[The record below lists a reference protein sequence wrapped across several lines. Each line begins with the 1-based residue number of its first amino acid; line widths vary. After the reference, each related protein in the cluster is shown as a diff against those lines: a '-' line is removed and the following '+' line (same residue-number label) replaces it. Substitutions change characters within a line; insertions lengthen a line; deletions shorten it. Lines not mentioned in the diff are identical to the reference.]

1 MSPGPSISSEDP
13 LGDSLSNSSLDSSYT
28 SSSQSLSNVEDND
41 SNRDSKKHSNTS
53 FDEDQTNAEQT
64 RPTSK
69 HKKEPTNNS
78 SHNNIHKLRSRLR
91 TVNHIWVNE
100 FDLEFCSDGEISDAS
115 VVWSDYGDEVILDED
130 ELTQYTNPFQFKLSK
145 KLTYSEMKYN
155 RSDFPKLPN
164 YLQGRPE
171 QKKTEKNKKKSRKL
185 RERLQSLGSST
196 IGVDEELFDWFE
208 FSDVFREALNEG
220 KQDLLQSNSVLS
232 SPKVNTS
239 NSNDDPN
246 MKNSI
251 LRGKLSFKSK
261 REQDENPENPER
273 IKEIKH
279 IKKHTSGP
287 MSKQSVKQKIE
298 NWDNLSG
305 FWRMVLSENK
315 MIITPMNYS
324 RQLDHEFRQKK
335 EIVTIQEYETA
346 REKCSEWIDK
356 YSDFFTV

>member
-53 FDEDQTNAEQT
+53 FDEDQTIAEQT

-100 FDLEFCSDGEISDAS
+100 FDLEFCSDGDISDAS

-171 QKKTEKNKKKSRKL
+171 QKKTEKNKKL
-185 RERLQSLGSST
+185 
-196 IGVDEELFDWFE
+196 
-208 FSDVFREALNEG
+208 LNEG

-251 LRGKLSFKSK
+251 LRGKLNFKSK
-261 REQDENPENPER
+261 REQDENPER
-273 IKEIKH
+273 TKEIKH